1 MSRGASFVL
10 RPFGGTTLYRIN
22 GRSVIF
28 IPAMALG
35 AHPTLLTT
43 GAPFLLAIGR
53 TAFPP
58 GSLFRNLIVTTLS
71 LADMALLRMVNAAR
85 NGFL

>member
-53 TAFPP
+53 TAFALVLC
-58 GSLFRNLIVTTLS
+58 SVTSPYTFDV
-71 LADMALLRMVNAAR
+71 AC
-85 NGFL
+85 NGFALAHCNPWKD